1 MGSASTI
8 RTVCRATGTTST
20 GRGTLRRG
28 STRSPQTF
36 RTTAPSRSSPRAS
49 CSGASP
55 RAGPGCRERAR
66 PGTPRCPSGRTS
78 LRSGRSGRSSSS
90 STIKPGGRRGRG
102 RKRGRGT
109 RDGGRGMIDA
119 LLAFVLVAPRVPRPP
134 SLVPLQD
141 TTHGK
146 VVYAKWCA
154 GCHGDGGA
162 GDGPAAA
169 HMLPRPRNFTGAAYK
184 IRTTASG
191 QLPTD
196 ADLIR
201 AIDDGLPG
209 SAMPAWKGRL
219 SDAERRDVAA
229 YIKTFSSF
237 FADTSQH
244 VAALKFSSE
253 PSGGTGATAL
263 KTGRQ
268 FYDSIG
274 CRKCH
279 GDQGRGDGP
288 SAPTL
293 KDDAGFP
300 IFAAD
305 LHQSW
310 RFRGGGSTGDIYHRL
325 RTGLDGTPMPSFSDL
340 IDQKFLTDEQLWRLA
355 QYVRSLSPPEPPEV
369 QDVIHAPQI
378 AGPVPA
384 SPDDSV
390 WGRVG
395 RYWFPLVGQVIRKS
409 RWFAP
414 AVSGVWV
421 QALHDG
427 HTLALR
433 VSWNDRTQSPDS
445 AWLGFEQRVLETVAG
460 EDSASPKAEPWPD
473 QLAVQFPRHIP
484 DGMER
489 PYFLMGS
496 ETDPVYQ
503 WRWTSS
509 PRKSV
514 AGLARGSERFDTLP
528 GALAGQASFD
538 HGEWRVVFTRALAT
552 PDTANEVQLEPGRA
566 IPVAFFAWDGSSGEH
581 GSRMAVSTW
590 YFLALDRPTPPGVF
604 ISPVLAMLVTLGLGL
619 VVIRRAQR
627 RGTARVE
634 R

>member
-1 MGSASTI
+1 MTKRAFACVVVLITAASTPL
-8 RTVCRATGTTST
+8 TAH
-20 GRGTLRRG
+20 L
-28 STRSPQTF
+28 SPLT
-36 RTTAPSRSSPRAS
+36 
-49 CSGASP
+49 
-55 RAGPGCRERAR
+55 
-66 PGTPRCPSGRTS
+66 
-78 LRSGRSGRSSSS
+78 
-90 STIKPGGRRGRG
+90 
-102 RKRGRGT
+102 
-109 RDGGRGMIDA
+109 
-119 LLAFVLVAPRVPRPP
+119 
-134 SLVPLQD
+134 LQD
-141 TTHGK
+141 TTRGK
-146 VVYAKWCA
+146 AVYVKWCA

-162 GDGPAAA
+162 GDGPSAA
-169 HMLPRPRNFTGAAYK
+169 HMLPRPRNFTGAIYK
-184 IRTTASG
+184 IRSTASG

-196 ADLIR
+196 ADLMR
-201 AIDDGLPG
+201 AIDEGLPG

-244 VAALKFSSE
+244 VALLKFSGE
-253 PSGGTGATAL
+253 PSGGTGANAL

-310 RFRGGGSTGDIYHRL
+310 RFRGGGSAADIYRRL

-355 QYVRSLSPPEPPEV
+355 QYVRSLSPP
-369 QDVIHAPQI
+369 
-378 AGPVPA
+378 
-384 SPDDSV
+384 DSV
-390 WGRVG
+390 WRRVS
-395 RYWFPLVGQVIRKS
+395 RYWFPLVGQVIRKA

-414 AVSGVWV
+414 AVAGVWV
-421 QALHDG
+421 QAVHDG

-433 VSWNDRTQSPDS
+433 VSWDDRTQSPDS

-460 EDSASPKAEPWPD
+460 DDSGPPPPKAEPWPD
-473 QLAVQFPRHIP
+473 QLAVQFPRHLP
-484 DGMER
+484 QGMER

-503 WRWTSS
+503 WRWTSR
-509 PRKSV
+509 PRRAF
-514 AGLARGSERFDTLP
+514 AGLARGIERFDTLP
-528 GALAGQASFD
+528 DAPAGEASFD
-538 HGEWRVVFTRALAT
+538 HGEWRLVFTRALAT
-552 PDTANEVQLEPGRA
+552 PDTANEVQLEAGRA
-566 IPVAFFAWDGSSGEH
+566 IPVAFFGWDGSSGEH

-619 VVIRRAQR
+619 VVVRRAQR
-627 RGTARVE
+627 RGRGGPG